1 LILRITPKEKKEE
14 AMMMMLRVIYAC
26 LVTTTIVSAYPDAY
40 TEVSPSFCDGG
51 GGTACTSKTPQE
63 CVAEHP
69 DCLWRDT
76 SIQNAEATF
85 ARRWTPPY
93 FIPVADSAVWVAVG
107 WGLANSVLIL
117 GPTGGIVI
125 DTLESF
131 DAAVPVATHFKGLL
145 AGKPL
150 VAIILSHS
158 HTDHFG
164 GTGAFLTIIGG
175 NPLLIGHHTFHDSLV
190 NDAITAPL
198 LIPRGQYQFGTF
210 LDASR
215 DGRIHSGIGPG
226 LVYTNS
232 TQIGSGPP
240 TSLVYVRE
248 TRRLAGLSVDLL
260 PCAGETQDHVVVY
273 VDALKLLHIGDMVYE
288 GFPNGYSLRGTRS
301 RPLLQWIDSLD
312 EIRRMGRPT
321 YMLFGHGTPL
331 LGEALIRST
340 LQTTRDALQYVH
352 DQTLFQTHLGKTLDE
367 IIQDFKLPPSLAQAP
382 FLQPRYGKIAW
393 TIRGVWTYYFGWFSG
408 VMEELDPL
416 PRKVLLTALR
426 ELIGVDRVQEAL
438 HTALKDPAALQWAQY
453 LASILEGHDA
463 SRSLQAR
470 ARQAFAY
477 QQQSATARNWL
488 LTEAKRLQGFPAPT
502 WTRQQL
508 ASVWRR
514 LEWSDLVNHLGTA
527 FSSTRAECGER
538 LDGVSIRWVSSQSTT
553 LTLVRNTVLVL
564 QRSFLKTVSLK
575 QRDDVSSNPVLSGY
589 PDVYCGAKQACG
601 CSGEWY
607 KPAGV
612 LPTVFHLCHVS
623 AGGVEPLEPLL
634 RKFEFFFVVSRQKLD
649 RYMAAFFV
657 AS

>member
-1 LILRITPKEKKEE
+1 VLFRYIPTMSTQLRLLMCLAAASTGVVATYPK
-14 AMMMMLRVIYAC
+14 
-26 LVTTTIVSAYPDAY
+26 AY
-40 TEVSPSFCDGG
+40 TDVWPAFCDGG
-51 GGTACTSKTPQE
+51 GLTACTSKTPLE
-63 CVAEHP
+63 CVTEHP

-76 SIQNAEATF
+76 SIQNDEAIF
-85 ARRWTPPY
+85 ARRWTPPD
-93 FIPVADSAVWVAVG
+93 FIPVPDGSAAAVWVAVG
-107 WGLANSVLIL
+107 WGLANSVLII

-131 DAAVPVATHFKGLL
+131 DAAVPVATHFKSLL

-175 NPLLIGHHTFHDSLV
+175 NPILIGHHAFHDSLV

-210 LDASR
+210 LEASR

-226 LVYTNS
+226 LVYTNT

-248 TRRLAGLSVDLL
+248 SRRLAGLHVDFL
-260 PCAGETQDHVVVY
+260 PCAGETQDHLIVY
-273 VDALKLLHIGDMVYE
+273 IDALKVLHIGDMVYE

-301 RPLLQWIDSLD
+301 RPLQQWIDSLD
-312 EIRRMGRPT
+312 EIRRLGRPT
-321 YMLFGHGTPL
+321 HLLFGHGTPL
-331 LGEALIRST
+331 TGETRIRST

-367 IIQDFKLPPSLAQAP
+367 IIQDFKLPASLTTAS

-416 PRKVLLTALR
+416 PRKVLLASLR
-426 ELIGVDRVQEAL
+426 DLIGVDRVQEAL
-438 HTALKDPAALQWAQY
+438 RVALKDAEALRWAQY

-470 ARQAFAY
+470 ARQVFAY

-514 LEWSDLVNHLGTA
+514 LEWDDLVKHLGTA
-527 FSSTRAECGER
+527 FSSTRTECGEK
-538 LDGVSIRWVSSQSTT
+538 LEGVSIRWVSAQTTT
-553 LTLVRNTVLVL
+553 LTLIRNSVLVQERSL
-564 QRSFLKTVSLK
+564 SQAAVSLTLSGNETTFQQILFFPDTLASAVERNKLAVIPVEGMHLLASFL
-575 QRDDVSSNPVLSGY
+575 Q
-589 PDVYCGAKQACG
+589 C
-601 CSGEWY
+601 
-607 KPAGV
+607 
-612 LPTVFHLCHVS
+612 FI
-623 AGGVEPLEPLL
+623 
-634 RKFEFFFVVSRQKLD
+634 FV
-649 RYMAAFFV
+649 M
-657 AS
+657 